1 MVEHHVGGLDVWLS
15 ATLQLHGQGDIL
27 FRSMT
32 NGKASEAI
40 RNSRWYSSRISF
52 VHTLSISREILK
64 VYIMMFNLFHWSCFT
79 SELLVNS

>member
-1 MVEHHVGGLDVWLS
+1 MVEHHVGGLDFWLS
-15 ATLQLHGQGDIL
+15 ATLQLRGQGDIL

-52 VHTLSISREILK
+52 VHTFLINQQR
-64 VYIMMFNLFHWSCFT
+64 
-79 SELLVNS
+79 NSKGLYYDV